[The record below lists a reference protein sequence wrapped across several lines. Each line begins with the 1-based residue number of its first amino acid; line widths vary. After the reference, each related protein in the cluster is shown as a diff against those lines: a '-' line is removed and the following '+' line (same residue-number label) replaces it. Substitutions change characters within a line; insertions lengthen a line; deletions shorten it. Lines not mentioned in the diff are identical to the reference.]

1 MSNKNKPA
9 TKLTPA
15 PKVPKPKKN
24 LKALFNKANW
34 PILII
39 TGLALL
45 AIVVAVVVVLVHLI
59 STNAQQRLN
68 SFETRTYRN
77 SEYRVL
83 TGDGEWKGDYDLQF
97 TKIKDPTLAEIL
109 EYDDFE
115 TSKVMSYD
123 EYSEFCD
130 DWSLNQEYTDR
141 DKNYIVFSYVDSYS
155 SDLEASLAGVIY
167 EEDIASLFIWDDA
180 DSGDDLEGYAII
192 IPTNRNVRRVDIN
205 AVLSEDEWDDIVE
218 PRKVTPELPSID
230 KPVLYFYPKT
240 ETNVSVKLG
249 NPESLTVSYP
259 EYDSDTGWNVLARP
273 NGDLTDLSTGRNLYS
288 LYYESSLLDNSFNVE
303 SDGFIIS
310 REDTVS
316 FLEDKLAKLGLNEHE
331 AEEFIV
337 YWLPKLQQN
346 NYNYIR
352 FATIDEINNAMPLD
366 INPNPDTVIRVLM
379 TYKGLD
385 KPIDGIAEQQLPTT
399 SIRDG
404 FTVVEWGGS
413 ELKD

>member
-9 TKLTPA
+9 TNLTPA
-15 PKVPKPKKN
+15 SKAPRPKKN
-24 LKALFNKANW
+24 FKALFNKANW
-34 PILII
+34 AILTIASLII
-39 TGLALL
+39 LTLITAM
-45 AIVVAVVVVLVHLI
+45 VVALVHI
-59 STNAQQRLN
+59 IGTNDQQRLN
-68 SFETRTYRN
+68 SFEVRTYRN

-97 TKIKDPTLAEIL
+97 TKIEDPTLAEIVW
-109 EYDDFE
+109 YDDFE
-115 TSKVMSYD
+115 VSKVMSYD

-130 DWSLNQEYTDR
+130 NWSLNQEYTDR
-141 DKNYIVFSYVDSYS
+141 NKDYIVFSYVDSYS
-155 SDLEASLAGVIY
+155 SDLEVSLAGVIY
-167 EEDIASLFIWDDA
+167 EEDVASLFIWDDA
-180 DSGDDLEGYAII
+180 DGGDDLEGYAII

-205 AVLSEDEWDDIVE
+205 TILSEDEWEDMVE
-218 PRKVTPELPSID
+218 SRIVTPVDPVVD
-230 KPVLYFYPKT
+230 KPILYFYPET

-259 EYDSDTGWNVLARP
+259 EYNANTGWNVLARP
-273 NGDLTDLSTGRNLYS
+273 NGDLTDLSTGRSLYS
-288 LYYESSLLDNSFNVE
+288 LYYESESSKDVYSMK
-303 SDGFIIS
+303 SDGFIVS

-337 YWLPKLQQN
+337 YWLPRLQQN

-352 FATIDEINNAMPLD
+352 FATMDEINQAMPLD
-366 INPNPDTVIRVLM
+366 INPNPDTLIRVLM
-379 TYKGLD
+379 TFKGLD
-385 KPIDGIAEQQLPTT
+385 EPIEGITEQQLPTT
-399 SIRDG
+399 PTRDG